1 MSRGAGP
8 DPDPD
13 LGTIK
18 PKMKKPPRKSKE
30 ADKLG
35 STLLAQ
41 VPPCILDF
49 LLLLPHFKKKHLH
62 LKSNELL
69 QSTFPKV
76 WITEMLYS
84 RISPPVLIN
93 TYM

>member
-13 LGTIK
+13 HGTIK

-41 VPPCILDF
+41 VPPCNLDF
-49 LLLLPHFKKKHLH
+49 LLLLPHFKKKHLP

-84 RISPPVLIN
+84 RISPC
-93 TYM
+93 TYQYM